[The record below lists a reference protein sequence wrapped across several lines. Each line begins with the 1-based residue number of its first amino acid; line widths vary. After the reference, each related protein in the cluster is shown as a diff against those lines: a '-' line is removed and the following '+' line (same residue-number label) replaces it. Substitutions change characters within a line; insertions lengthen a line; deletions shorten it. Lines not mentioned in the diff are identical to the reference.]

1 MEISWRFEQPTDVL
15 ALAHASG
22 ARGDYDIDESGSDFF
37 HFFRSIG
44 VVKGGPRG
52 TQALPN
58 FGTSK
63 RSAFSTNTQSRFVS
77 FVLDGVLR
85 PLRLARHT

>member
-37 HFFRSIG
+37 PFFRSMG

-52 TQALPN
+52 TRALPN
-58 FGTSK
+58 FGSWK
-63 RSAFSTNTQSRFVS
+63 RIAFSTNTQLRFEA
-77 FVLDGVLR
+77 FVLDGVLV
-85 PLRLARHT
+85 PLRLAQHT